1 MSLSVKWESIQR
13 MPKMILGLC
22 IILTVIPGF
31 LARLDMFYIDDM
43 VWFLLLFPCFI
54 FSYYLGFAGGV
65 FAALTVNV
73 YHLFWFMYEKYLRMA
88 ELVNQELSLHI
99 GVAIVTFLCA
109 IGVGLLSE
117 KLTEK
122 QLQLQSLNQKLKH
135 LALYDSLTS
144 LPNRHYF
151 MERLSETLQG
161 EPSVTLLFVDL
172 DGFKRVNDTY
182 GHEEGD
188 RILIEVANQLNL
200 CCHDSMFVGRLGGDE
215 FIVMLVGADQE
226 KSIEAAQGIL
236 KKLQLN
242 VHDLRISASIGI
254 AISKHGDTPSAL
266 LKSADRAMYHV
277 KSTGKNAV
285 GA

>member
-226 KSIEAAQGIL
+226 KSIEAAQEIL